1 MRRRFLLTLS
11 GLQQAD
17 VCPGSVVL
25 PRFGSVGTKAAVGS
39 AVHEYNALLGEQ
51 GREAADAA
59 ADDIADFWGLAAK
72 DRAIYFAKCRSL
84 DLQIPD
90 GAQYEVPLCMRADGT
105 VQPVTGGHGE
115 YDAPDDAIVAGTLDI
130 LFATPEPLLDD
141 RWCSPDSVL
150 WAPDLKTGDD
160 AYVPP
165 IAYNWQARV
174 AALLGA
180 RWTGAEAVVPAIVYP
195 GPGGG
200 AWDVNRKHGKPAPLR
215 AEELAKVEADLRALH
230 ARVSEQADNV
240 EQGKLPRLV
249 TGAHCTYCSARPACP
264 AHVAE
269 ARALVTGDLALLAA
283 PMTMEQ
289 IVRGAGIVGPARA
302 ALEKL
307 DDMCRLHVNLQ
318 GPIPLAGGRVFGP
331 RASEK
336 QVFHTRE
343 TYQAIREEIDPLVGE
358 AEGARLTDAAFGT
371 SRDAIYDVLREAH
384 KAAGIKGKMKEAY
397 ERITSK
403 QGVVSTVPAEK
414 WGAHYPKETE

>member
-1 MRRRFLLTLS
+1 MAKCMNMVT
-11 GLQQAD
+11 
-17 VCPGSVVL
+17 
-25 PRFGSVGTKAAVGS
+25 
-39 AVHEYNALLGEQ
+39 LLGNV
-51 GREAADAA
+51 GRDPKQIDLAGGGTLATFSLATSRSIGKDKPEITQWHTCTAWGGERSKLADLVMQLVTKGARVCVNGELRYREWEKDGQKHTSA
-59 ADDIADFWGLAAK
+59 EVVIADF
-72 DRAIYFAKCRSL
+72 
-84 DLQIPD
+84 
-90 GAQYEVPLCMRADGT
+90 VLC
-105 VQPVTGGHGE
+105 
-115 YDAPDDAIVAGTLDI
+115 
-130 LFATPEPLLDD
+130 
-141 RWCSPDSVL
+141 
-150 WAPDLKTGDD
+150 
-160 AYVPP
+160 
-165 IAYNWQARV
+165 
-174 AALLGA
+174 
-180 RWTGAEAVVPAIVYP
+180 
-195 GPGGG
+195 GGG
-200 AWDVNRKHGKPAPLR
+200 SGDRTAQDSPYAKPGTPMKHGKPAPLR
-215 AEELAKVEADLRALH
+215 AEGLAKVEADLRALH
-230 ARVSEQADNV
+230 ARVSEQADTV

-371 SRDAIYDVLREAH
+371 SKDAIYDVLREAH
-384 KAAGIKGKMKEAY
+384 KIAGLKGKMKEAY
-397 ERITSK
+397 ERITAK
-403 QGVVSTVPAEK
+403 PGVVSTVPAEK